1 LLERQVAQQPV
12 LSVSIGQVAPQK
24 ANKKAVGPTPRLAS
38 ADAQAS
44 ANKKPWSETFAHGL
58 EKHNTSKAL
67 CQPNNGH
74 TSSAQNHVA
83 TDGDTDTIDDRAN
96 DAHAN
101 HQRAFPLS
109 LR

>member
-1 LLERQVAQQPV
+1 MWLGSRCSRCPWGK
-12 LSVSIGQVAPQK
+12 SPRKKPI
-24 ANKKAVGPTPRLAS
+24 KKAVGPTPRLAS

-44 ANKKPWSETFAHGL
+44 ANKKPWSETLAHGL
-58 EKHNTSKAL
+58 EKHNTNKAL

-83 TDGDTDTIDDRAN
+83 TNGDTDTIDDRAN